1 MNETERF
8 QRTVLHRWSLVS
20 IAIAVASLSGFLL
33 WMLLLNFYWDYW
45 LSPMLKATDFYIYP
59 QRRYTLFDTVLLLWC
74 LDGLI
79 ASGLL
84 LWRVVRSR
92 SITRWVYRAMVLYFV
107 LFLLLILGGSL
118 MLFVRSHGF

>member
-1 MNETERF
+1 M
-8 QRTVLHRWSLVS
+8 S

-33 WMLLLNFYWDYW
+33 WMVLLNAYWDFW
-45 LSPMLKATDFYIYP
+45 LSPKLKAADFYIYP
-59 QRRYTLFDTVLLLWC
+59 QLRYTLFDTVLLLWC
-74 LDGLI
+74 LSGLI

-84 LWRVVRSR
+84 LWNVVRSR

-118 MLFVRSHGF
+118 MLFVRSRGF